1 MNPPFYAPTINRAI
15 RKRTPVIHTKP
26 LLFTSPL
33 GKTNPIKTKLKKEKL
48 FQKPMPATA

>member
-15 RKRTPVIHTKP
+15 RKRYLVIHTKR

-33 GKTNPIKTKLKKEKL
+33 GKTNPVRKLKKEKL